1 MIVARRFVA
10 ERRRSLRWW
19 AIGVIG
25 LVAFTVAF
33 YPSVRGQAS
42 FEDVYEDLPASM
54 RAMFGSSAE
63 IGITSPRGYLQGRLF
78 GSLFPV
84 VLMVLAIGHAA
95 RATAGAEEDGT
106 LEQLIVLPVTRRRA
120 MLERAGATGM
130 LIAGAGLVAFL
141 ALCLLGP
148 PFGATDGIS
157 VSSLVAATTSA
168 VALAWF
174 HGAIAFAIGA
184 ATGRR
189 ALATGIS
196 SSVAVGGFLLQGLLA
211 ASDPPGW
218 MPWLSPWHWYLG
230 RPALVDGWTWP
241 MVVIPAIGTAA
252 LVALG
257 TLRFEA
263 RDLR

>member
-1 MIVARRFVA
+1 VIVARGFVT

-19 AIGVIG
+19 AIAVIG

-42 FEDVYEDLPASM
+42 FDEVYDDLPASM
-54 RAMFGSSAE
+54 RAMFGTTAG
-63 IGITSPRGYLQGRLF
+63 IGITSPRGYLQARLF

-84 VLMVLAIGHAA
+84 VLLVLAIGSAV

-120 MLERAGATGM
+120 MLERAAATG
-130 LIAGAGLVAFL
+130 LVTAAAGLVALL
-141 ALCLLGP
+141 ALVVLGP
-148 PFGATDGIS
+148 VFGATDGIG
-157 VSSLVAATTSA
+157 VSSLAAATTSA

-174 HGAIAFAIGA
+174 HGALAFGIGA
-184 ATGRR
+184 STGRR
-189 ALATGIS
+189 ALASGITGA
-196 SSVAVGGFLLQGLLA
+196 VAVGGFLLQGLLA
-211 ASDPPGW
+211 SSDPPGW
-218 MPWLSPWHWYLG
+218 ALWSSPWHWYLG
-230 RPALVDGWTWP
+230 SPALVDGWTWP
-241 MVVIPAIGTAA
+241 MIAIPLAATAV

-257 TLRFEA
+257 TARFET